1 MNKKQINWIIL
12 ILIYFFNYRC
22 VTAKGSIL
30 NSIFFTS
37 EDDQSE
43 QKSNDDKIL
52 DTALNLCKKNI
63 EEKKGKTLP
72 IEFHEYFSKIVFF
85 YKTGE
90 VRYVYREV
98 VLLTTDRNLRVKALT
113 NELPVRELH
122 DFVKW
127 AGLGQNS

>member
-1 MNKKQINWIIL
+1 M
-12 ILIYFFNYRC
+12 
-22 VTAKGSIL
+22 
-30 NSIFFTS
+30 FTS

-52 DTALNLCKKNI
+52 DTALNLCKKSV
-63 EEKKGKTLP
+63 EEKKGKILQLKTN
-72 IEFHEYFSKIVFF
+72 HTF
-85 YKTGE
+85 YWTDINLYETGE
-90 VRYVYREV
+90 VRYVVREV

-127 AGLGQNS
+127 AGLGINL